1 MGRLLCHCLVV
12 EEGEVRKAI
21 RAGARTVDEVGDRCE
36 AGTGCGSCRAGITVL
51 LADEARRRARRG
63 IDAETLAQLA
73 GQIGLFS
80 PRPPAGDDDEP
91 EAQRDEPVVD
101 DPVQ

>member
-21 RAGARTVDEVGDRCE
+21 RAGARTVEAVGERCE

-63 IDAETLAQLA
+63 VEAEAFAALA
-73 GQIGLFS
+73 GQIGLFGE
-80 PRPPAGDDDEP
+80 RPATPEEP
-91 EAQRDEPVVD
+91 ELQRDPSTAD
-101 DPVQ
+101 DPGQ

>member
-21 RAGARTVDEVGDRCE
+21 RAGARTIDAVGERCE

-63 IDAETLAQLA
+63 VDAETIAQLA
-73 GQIGLFS
+73 GQIGLFGE
-80 PRPPAGDDDEP
+80 RPATCEDP
-91 EAQRDEPVVD
+91 ELQRDPATAD
-101 DPVQ
+101 DPRE